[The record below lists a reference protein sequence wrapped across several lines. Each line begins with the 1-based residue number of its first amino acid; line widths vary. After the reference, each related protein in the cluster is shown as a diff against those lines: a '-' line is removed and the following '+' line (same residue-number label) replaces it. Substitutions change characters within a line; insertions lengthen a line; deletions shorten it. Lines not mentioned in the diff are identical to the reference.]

1 MVMASFTLT
10 PNSSSSSSSSSSLL
24 RLHSS
29 TAWQIAPV
37 SPSYLQQSSWRRNKG
52 SLVVTRAGAPG
63 ATTYLFAFL
72 FPLSLLAVTIFTA
85 IQISDKLDRD
95 FYQELE
101 VNQSILEGED
111 EDEDV
116 NPAYEE
122 PPTQQRTRNRPK
134 REAEITER

>member
-10 PNSSSSSSSSSSLL
+10 PNSSSSSSSLL

-134 REAEITER
+134 REAEITGR